1 MFSMMD
7 CLPHAGFKALQVDFY
22 TRRENELEPVAGK
35 KGQNFMACRI
45 NYSVTLMSLR
55 TQINGLWVIY

>member
-1 MFSMMD
+1 MFSVMD

-22 TRRENELEPVAGK
+22 TRGENELEPAAGK

-45 NYSVTLMSLR
+45 N
-55 TQINGLWVIY
+55 